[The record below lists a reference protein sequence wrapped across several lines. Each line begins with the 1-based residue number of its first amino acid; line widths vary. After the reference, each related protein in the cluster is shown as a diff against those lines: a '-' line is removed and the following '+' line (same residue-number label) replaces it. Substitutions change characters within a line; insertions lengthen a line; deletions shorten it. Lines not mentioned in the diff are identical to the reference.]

1 MLIEN
6 YAFIRLRIRFDSD
19 IIKFWRTADGN
30 EVDFV
35 IMQTPESGIAI
46 EIKSDVTQFNPA
58 RYRKFVEEYP
68 RFGLQVRAMVATN
81 NCNKL
86 LAL

>member
-1 MLIEN
+1 MLLSGSGTGFEP
-6 YAFIRLRIRFDSD
+6 DMV
-19 IIKFWRTADGN
+19 KFWRTADRN

-35 IMQTPESGIAI
+35 IMQTPEFGIAI
-46 EIKSDVTQFNPA
+46 EIKSDVTKFNPA

-68 RFGLQVRAMVATN
+68 RFGLQVRALVAVKNRN
-81 NCNKL
+81 NL

>member
-6 YAFIRLRIRFDSD
+6 YAFIRLRTRFEPDM
-19 IIKFWRTADGN
+19 IKFWRTAYGN

-35 IMQTPESGIAI
+35 IIQTPESGIAI
-46 EIKSDVTQFNPA
+46 EIKSDVTQFNPVK
-58 RYRKFVEEYP
+58 YSKFVEEYP
-68 RFGLQVRAMVATN
+68 RFGLQVRALVAEN
-81 NCNKL
+81 NSNNI